1 MLRAERKQELHLSLS
16 GPIIMISG
24 HNSLN
29 DFNNRSHW
37 RVTPMIDPW
46 FDAIQVL
53 LMSWGQLHLPPAC
66 LDGQLISLLFYSSA
80 CNLSP
85 QSNKKDLFTKKNKTS
100 FDKLWL
106 GQ

>member
-37 RVTPMIDPW
+37 RVTPIIDPW

-53 LMSWGQLHLPPAC
+53 LMSWGQLHLPPV
-66 LDGQLISLLFYSSA
+66 DGQLISLLLYSSA

-85 QSNKKDLFTKKNKTS
+85 QSNKKDLFTKNNKTS